1 MAPVPWFQVK
11 VKPATAEVQEGLLA
25 PKEMAKGQRAYFG
38 NETPKRTASPLVIGE
53 FIAHEAEL
61 RFGS

>member
-25 PKEMAKGQRAYFG
+25 PKEMAKGRPAY
-38 NETPKRTASPLVIGE
+38 LVMEPRSGPQPT
-53 FIAHEAEL
+53 
-61 RFGS
+61 RNR

>member
-1 MAPVPWFQVK
+1 MAPVRWFRVQ

-38 NETPKRTASPLVIGE
+38 NETPERTA
-53 FIAHEAEL
+53 AH
-61 RFGS
+61 S